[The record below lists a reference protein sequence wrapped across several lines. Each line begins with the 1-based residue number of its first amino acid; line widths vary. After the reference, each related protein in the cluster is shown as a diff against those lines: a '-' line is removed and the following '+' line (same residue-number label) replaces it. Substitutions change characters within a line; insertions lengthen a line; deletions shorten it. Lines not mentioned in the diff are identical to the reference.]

1 MTMYDKPIFLSED
14 LVTVQVY
21 DETVTGLVLF
31 RSFCSIELAVV
42 HPYRMLFE
50 NWLIPGFA
58 GGTWGL
64 FGPAANRHI
73 KHILHSS
80 HIAALHLSHKI
91 PEIADRLRSTPAE
104 RDRFLFR
111 VELALPPGS
120 TLSDRSW
127 QRNVSEV
134 YACFGHDNSA
144 YPWNTPILRRS
155 HQHQADVLLYR
166 ALMGDPVDLRST
178 ETPVP

>member
-1 MTMYDKPIFLSED
+1 MDAKPIFLTED

-21 DETVTGLVLF
+21 GETVTGLVLF

-50 NWLIPGFA
+50 NWFIHGFA

-64 FGPAANRHI
+64 YGAAANRHI
-73 KHILHSS
+73 NHILHSS

-91 PEIADRLRSTPAE
+91 PELVDRLRSTPME
-104 RDRFLFR
+104 RDRFLYR
-111 VELALPPGS
+111 VEAALPLGTPLDD
-120 TLSDRSW
+120 THW
-127 QRNVSEV
+127 QANVRQL
-134 YACFGHDNSA
+134 YAAFGRDNSA
-144 YPWNTPILRRS
+144 FPWNTPILRHS

-178 ETPVP
+178 ENPVP